1 MEPFTLGWAAEQLN
15 ADIPET
21 AAQTEVRGICTDTRQ
36 DTEGTLFFALKGEN
50 ADGHQYLRKA
60 FERGVVAAI
69 VSEPLP
75 DCDGVQIVV
84 PDTLRALGDLARAY
98 RLQFNIPV
106 VGITGS
112 VGKTSTKEMTA
123 AILRTKY
130 NVLANEKNFN
140 NEIGV
145 PLTLF
150 RLNKSHE
157 VAVIEMGM
165 RGLGEI
171 DRLAEIACPTIGVIT
186 NIGYAH
192 IERLGSQEKI
202 AEAKSELLARL
213 PANGVAVLPAD
224 SAFLPYLKSRVTPGA
239 EIITFGRAEEA
250 TIRLVGNQ
258 VIYKGETADLDI
270 PAMGVHHVENAAT
283 AIAACLWRGYGL
295 QDVAHA
301 LSNWYGAEGR
311 MTAIHLPDGTI
322 VLDDCYNASVESMT
336 AALRTLREISGL
348 RKIAVLGDMKEL
360 GDFSDEAHRMIGR
373 EVVKNRIDVLITVG
387 KLAKKIGSE
396 LARPKTHVHGL
407 YWRHAGDTEHAIV
420 ALRTIPLSQ
429 AVILVKGSRSM
440 HMETIVKAITGQE
453 SANAHA

>member
-1 MEPFTLGWAAEQLN
+1 MEPFTLGWAAEKLE
-15 ADIPET
+15 ADIPES

-36 DTEGTLFFALKGEN
+36 ETDGTLFFALKGEN
-50 ADGHQYLRKA
+50 SDGHQYLRKA
-60 FERGVVAAI
+60 FERGAVAAI
-69 VSEPLP
+69 VSEPQP

-98 RLQFNIPV
+98 RLQFDIPV

-150 RLNKSHE
+150 RLDKSHE

-202 AEAKSELLARL
+202 AEAKSELLTHL
-213 PANGVAVLPAD
+213 PSNGTAILPAD
-224 SAFLPYLKSRVTPGA
+224 EKFLVYLVSRVTEGA
-239 EIITFGRAEEA
+239 NIELFPPVQFGNEGEERLEICA
-250 TIRLVGNQ
+250 V
-258 VIYKGETADLDI
+258 
-270 PAMGVHHVENAAT
+270 GVHHIKN
-283 AIAACLWRGYGL
+283 
-295 QDVAHA
+295 AHA
-301 LSNWYGAEGR
+301 ARAVGFALGISRRRMAKALSEWEGAEGR
-311 MTAIHLPDGTI
+311 MSVIHLPDQVM
-322 VLDDCYNASVESMT
+322 VLDDCYNAGVESMT
-336 AALRTLREISGL
+336 AALQTLNAVGGK

-360 GDFSDEAHRMIGR
+360 GKFSGEAHWMVGQ
-373 EVVKNRIDVLITVG
+373 EVIKNNVNILITVG
-387 KLAKKIGSE
+387 ELAKGIGTE
-396 LARPKTHVHGL
+396 ATRQKVRPLHWLHTDNVEE
-407 YWRHAGDTEHAIV
+407 AAA
-420 ALRTIPLSQ
+420 ALKNVPLNRTT
-429 AVILVKGSRSM
+429 ILVKGSRSM